1 VAGRVVRIK
10 RPMGPGGGTAFCE
23 FLEVPTRADTAPLTG
38 GRLAASGTEG
48 GQLLTPEGPAHDRG

>member
-1 VAGRVVRIK
+1 MQEK
-10 RPMGPGGGTAFCE
+10 CPMGYGGGTAFPE
-23 FLEVPTRADTAPLTG
+23 FLEAPTRADTAPLTG